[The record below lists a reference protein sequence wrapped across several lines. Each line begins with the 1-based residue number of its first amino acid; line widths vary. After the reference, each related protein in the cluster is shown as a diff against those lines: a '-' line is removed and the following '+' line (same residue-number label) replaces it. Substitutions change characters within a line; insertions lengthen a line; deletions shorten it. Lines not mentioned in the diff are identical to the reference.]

1 MRHFAT
7 RTGLGFVLFLALFF
21 SFCKTTNTSFSK
33 KKEAELRKTADLL
46 AHKYII
52 FDGHVDLPYRLKAK
66 NFRLEKEFVGLPL
79 DDPKGDFDVKRAKI
93 GGLSAPFMSI
103 YIPSHMQ
110 GTGDE
115 QLLAD
120 SLIRM
125 VTAIAEANPTAFG
138 LVKTTADVLE
148 NFKKGLISLPMGMEN
163 GCPILKIEDVT
174 RYHRLGIRYVT
185 LTHGKDNL
193 ICDSS
198 YDTSATWNGLSP
210 FGEKVVREM
219 NRVGM
224 MVDISHVSDST
235 FFDVMKLTRVPVIA
249 SHSSVRKFT
258 PGWARNMNDDQLLA
272 LKKNGGVIC
281 INFGSTFL
289 DSEVKKANAGNEK
302 AWTKLLEEKKITDEH
317 SPEAEK
323 LKADFKKKHPNTY
336 SDVQKVAD
344 HIDHVRR
351 LIGIDHIGLGSD
363 FDGVGDSLPTGLKD
377 VSMYPNLI
385 FELLKRGYS
394 EEDIAKIC
402 EKNVLRV
409 WQAAE
414 KAAF

>member
-1 MRHFAT
+1 MRLLAI
-7 RTGLGFVLFLALFF
+7 LSIALFF
-21 SFCKTTNTSFSK
+21 SFCKTTNTAVSK
-33 KKEAELRKTADLL
+33 KKDAELRLLADQL

-52 FDGHVDLPYRLKAK
+52 FDGHVDLPYRLRAK
-66 NFRLEKEFVGLPL
+66 NFRLEKEYVGLPL

-103 YIPSHMQ
+103 YIPSDLQ
-110 GTGDE
+110 NSGRE
-115 QLLAD
+115 QAYAD

-125 VTAIAEANPTAFG
+125 VTAIAEANTTAFG
-138 LVKTTADVLE
+138 LVKSTADVQG
-148 NFKKGLISLPMGMEN
+148 NFKKGIISLPMGMEN
-163 GCPILKIEDVT
+163 GCPILKIGDVA

-185 LTHGKDNL
+185 LTHGKDNQ

-198 YDTSATWNGLSP
+198 YDTTATWNGLSP
-210 FGEKVVREM
+210 FGEKVVHEM
-219 NRVGM
+219 NRTGT

-249 SHSSVRKFT
+249 SHSSCRKFT
-258 PGWARNMNDDQLLA
+258 PGFQRNMSDDQLLA
-272 LKKNGGVIC
+272 LRKNGGVIC

-289 DSEVKKANAGNEK
+289 DSEVKKANSESERL
-302 AWTKLLEEKKITDEH
+302 WTKLLEEKKITDEH
-317 SPEAEK
+317 SDEAEK
-323 LKADFKKKHPNTY
+323 LNIEFKKKHPSTY
-336 SDVQKVAD
+336 SDVKKVAD
-344 HIDHVRR
+344 HIDHVRN

-394 EEDIAKIC
+394 EGDIAKIC

-414 KAAF
+414 RAAQN

>member
-1 MRHFAT
+1 MR
-7 RTGLGFVLFLALFF
+7 LFLLLLVVSIC
-21 SFCKTTNTSFSK
+21 SFCQTTKCAFVGKSD
-33 KKEAELRKTADLL
+33 AELHQIADQL

-79 DDPKGDFDVKRAKI
+79 DDPKGDFDVRRAKI

-103 YIPSHMQ
+103 YIPSDLQ
-110 GTGDE
+110 KTGRE
-115 QLLAD
+115 QVFAD
-120 SLIRM
+120 SIIRM

-138 LVKTTADVLE
+138 LVKTTDDVLK

-163 GCPILKIEDVT
+163 GCPILKIEDVA

-198 YDTSATWNGLSP
+198 YDTTKTWNGLSP
-210 FGEKVVREM
+210 FGEKVVLEM
-219 NRVGM
+219 NRVGI

-235 FFDVMKLTRVPVIA
+235 FFDVMRLTKVPVIA
-249 SHSSVRKFT
+249 SHSSARKFT
-258 PGWARNMNDDQLLA
+258 PAFQRNMSDDALLG
-272 LKKNGGVIC
+272 LKKNNGVIC

-289 DSEVKKANAGNEK
+289 DSEVKAANRENEK
-302 AWTKLLEEKKITDEH
+302 LWVKLLTEKGVEDD

-323 LKADFKKKHPNTY
+323 LKEEFKKTHKNVY

-344 HIDHVRR
+344 HIDHVRK

-394 EEDIAKIC
+394 EVDISKIL

-409 WQAAE
+409 WRATE
-414 KAAF
+414 KASANAEI

>member
-1 MRHFAT
+1 MTMRLFA
-7 RTGLGFVLFLALFF
+7 LFSLALLFA
-21 SFCKTTNTSFSK
+21 FCKTTAPNFSK
-33 KKEAELRKTADLL
+33 KTDAELRQIADQL

-66 NFRLEKEFVGLPL
+66 NFRLEKEYVGLPL

-103 YIPSHMQ
+103 YIPSDLQ
-110 GTGDE
+110 KTGRE
-115 QLLAD
+115 QAFAD
-120 SLIRM
+120 SIIRM
-125 VTAIAEANPTAFG
+125 VTAIVEANPTVFG
-138 LVKTTADVLE
+138 LGRTTAEVLE

-163 GCPILKIEDVT
+163 GCPILAVGDVA

-185 LTHGKDNL
+185 LTHGKDNQ

-198 YDTSATWNGLSP
+198 YDTTATWNGLSP

-219 NRVGM
+219 NRTGI
-224 MVDISHVSDST
+224 MVDISHVSDSA

-249 SHSSVRKFT
+249 SHSSSRKFT
-258 PGWARNMNDDQLLA
+258 PGWQRNMNDDQLLA

-289 DSEVKKANAGNEK
+289 DSEVKKANSANEK
-302 AWTKLLEEKKITDEH
+302 AWTALLEENKITDEH
-317 SPEAEK
+317 SPEAEI
-323 LKADFKKKHPNTY
+323 LKAEFKKTHPNTY

-344 HIDHVRR
+344 HIDHVRS
-351 LIGIDHIGLGSD
+351 ITGIDHIGIGSD

-409 WQAAE
+409 WRATE
-414 KAAF
+414 KAAAN